1 MSTDTLSDDPVYVFC
16 PQCRYRH
23 CGHDADIWDM
33 PRVRPNSLILRTSV
47 CNLSA

>member
-1 MSTDTLSDDPVYVFC
+1 MSIDTLPDNPRYCFC

-33 PRVRPNSLILRTSV
+33 PCVRPNSLILHQSLRG
-47 CNLSA
+47 LSA